1 MNSENGAMIIDE
13 VEHIRQ
19 SVRDI
24 VITAIGT
31 RLQRRDYG
39 SYLYQ
44 LIDKPVNQAL
54 LLQLSAVCV
63 SALRRWEP
71 RIDIERFMVRVEQ
84 NKVVAELWAELWA
97 VLKGTQQSLVAS
109 LVLREV

>member
-13 VEHIRQ
+13 VKHIRQ

-84 NKVVAELWAELWA
+84 NKVVAELWA

-109 LVLREV
+109 LVLKEV

>member
-71 RIDIERFMVRVEQ
+71 RIDIERFVVRVEQ
-84 NKVVAELWAELWA
+84 NKVVTELWA
-97 VLKGTQQSLVAS
+97 VLKGTQQPLVAS

>member
-19 SVRDI
+19 SVQDI

-44 LIDKPVNQAL
+44 LIDKPINQAL

-71 RIDIERFMVRVEQ
+71 RIDIERFVVRVEK
-84 NKVVAELWAELWA
+84 NKVVAELWA
-97 VLKGTQQSLVAS
+97 VLKGTQQPLVAS